1 MELKAETEIKTTNR
15 KGDDMDDGRNGSGA
29 APQREAS
36 RRAELPEAAVE
47 MIRQRYRHSLSRR
60 PAWFCDSVTAVRRRE
75 DAAYWLKL
83 GRERV
88 RDAAAVGSLT
98 ATRLIDLAALEM
110 MEAAVR
116 GDKAAAVGKCYDA
129 IAVLLRTVDV
139 LEGRQPLGKPKET
152 KTEAAS

>member
-1 MELKAETEIKTTNR
+1 MN
-15 KGDDMDDGRNGSGA
+15 DMNDERNGSGA
-29 APQREAS
+29 APQSEAS

-47 MIRQRYRHSLSRR
+47 MIRQSYRHSLSRR
-60 PAWFCDSVTAVRRRE
+60 PTYFCDSVTAVRSRE

-88 RDAAAVGSLT
+88 RDAAATGSLT
-98 ATRLIDLAALEM
+98 ATRLIDLAALKM

-116 GDKAAAVGKCYDA
+116 GDKAAAVDRCYDA

-139 LEGRQPLGKPKET
+139 LEGRQALGSPDKE
-152 KTEAAS
+152 KKEEAE